1 MGLPGLPNACPVQAV
16 RCVSMTQPETPP
28 TTHSSPG
35 QGDSGADGS
44 GHAADLRPSA
54 TARVSFERLRERTDE
69 LELLISGLA
78 LFALLGLP
86 GWLWEHFETY
96 YARMPV
102 EVVAGVIVVLPILSG
117 ICYVLALLFLAHLGV
132 RAHWVG
138 LIGLK
143 AAFPDGVRWSRIQGI
158 GPITLARLRA
168 RLPDLDRGIER
179 ADLVASTL
187 FSLITFTAIALG
199 LLGAWMTLLFVL
211 GGLFG
216 TALGGTNWFINIAL
230 TALFASFIGAPML
243 RWLLDGVLAR
253 WIPGLAR
260 NRVYCALVGLIGW
273 VERLFLPTRLIG
285 ATRLALQSHLL
296 PRTFFACFVLLVL
309 FIAQVSNGWFQS
321 GRGFDLFGSQTFVS
335 GRDLV
340 AGHRSGYYES
350 QRLPRDRTR
359 PTPIIPSPMIEQA
372 WLPLLLPYV
381 SLMDDPVLHQRCAAR
396 EPPAEQNFDFSAAD
410 TDAAAA
416 AREAEFDA
424 ATEWSSACLRK
435 LWEVRIDGVVQSLD
449 DFVVTERR
457 DLGLRGLGG
466 YLPLNGLSAGPHR
479 IEIIWRIH
487 PEQDAIVEDFV
498 PKRVRH
504 VIPFVWSPESAVE
517 VAAPR

>member
-1 MGLPGLPNACPVQAV
+1 
-16 RCVSMTQPETPP
+16 
-28 TTHSSPG
+28 
-35 QGDSGADGS
+35 
-44 GHAADLRPSA
+44 
-54 TARVSFERLRERTDE
+54 
-69 LELLISGLA
+69 
-78 LFALLGLP
+78 
-86 GWLWEHFETY
+86 
-96 YARMPV
+96 MP
-102 EVVAGVIVVLPILSG
+102 
-117 ICYVLALLFLAHLGV
+117 
-132 RAHWVG
+132 
-138 LIGLK
+138 
-143 AAFPDGVRWSRIQGI
+143 
-158 GPITLARLRA
+158 
-168 RLPDLDRGIER
+168 
-179 ADLVASTL
+179 
-187 FSLITFTAIALG
+187 
-199 LLGAWMTLLFVL
+199 
-211 GGLFG
+211 
-216 TALGGTNWFINIAL
+216 
-230 TALFASFIGAPML
+230 
-243 RWLLDGVLAR
+243 
-253 WIPGLAR
+253 
-260 NRVYCALVGLIGW
+260 
-273 VERLFLPTRLIG
+273 
-285 ATRLALQSHLL
+285 
-296 PRTFFACFVLLVL
+296 LVL
-309 FIAQVSNGWFQS
+309 FSAQVSNGWFQS

-487 PEQDAIVEDFV
+487 TEQDAIHEDFV
-498 PKRVRH
+498 PKRVSH
-504 VIPFVWSPESAVE
+504 VIPCVRSPASAVE